1 MWLQNNTSTKISD
14 NKMNLVTIK
23 QAKELRDLGFVG
35 PTMRHAYRFDKK
47 HYKLQHV
54 RVLTTNVCDSV
65 LCVPTVDEAI
75 DFIRK
80 KYNIIIYNR
89 IAPFVDEKTHK
100 IYYSYAVK
108 YCNKLWGW
116 NHRKY
121 IGSSKTSANIYA
133 MKRSAITIAI
143 RHIKKDKK

>member
-1 MWLQNNTSTKISD
+1 
-14 NKMNLVTIK
+14 MNLVTIK

-35 PTMRHAYRFDKK
+35 PTMRHAYSFDKE
-47 HYKLQHV
+47 HYKMQNQHV
-54 RVLTTNVCDSV
+54 RILTTNNKRHKAL
-65 LCVPTVDEAI
+65 LCIPTVDEAI

-80 KYNIIIYNR
+80 KYSIVIYNR

-100 IYYSYAVK
+100 IHYSYAVK
-108 YCNKLWGW
+108 YCNELWGW
-116 NHRKY
+116 NHRKF
-121 IGSSKTSANIYA
+121 IGSSRTSVNIYA